1 MGVEGVLDGQRVQSE
16 RCGHVVELARGG
28 IGQPDPHEVVGL
40 AGRGAQ
46 LRVVVD
52 RALQVHP
59 RALAVD
65 GAVDDHERQ
74 ASATSLADVATV
86 ILVRHGR
93 TSANVGGVLAGRT
106 PGVRLDDT
114 GMAQAERTA
123 ARLAAVPLV
132 AVVSSP
138 LERCRQTAQSV
149 VRAQTA
155 AQTAALR
162 VATDRGLTE
171 CDYGEWQGRPL
182 KELAKEPLW
191 KVVQSQPS
199 AATFPGGE
207 SLASMQARVVDA
219 VRRRDAAVEAE
230 HGPAAVWVAVS
241 HGDLVKAVLAD
252 ALGMHLDLFQRL
264 HVDPASVS
272 IVRYTSTRPFVLAT
286 NTHDGDL
293 SWLVPPPAK
302 KGRSRKAPPSTDAA
316 VGGGAGP
323 VAATS

>member
-1 MGVEGVLDGQRVQSE
+1 M
-16 RCGHVVELARGG
+16 
-28 IGQPDPHEVVGL
+28 
-40 AGRGAQ
+40 
-46 LRVVVD
+46 
-52 RALQVHP
+52 
-59 RALAVD
+59 
-65 GAVDDHERQ
+65 
-74 ASATSLADVATV
+74 

-114 GMAQAERTA
+114 GVAQAERTA
-123 ARLAAVPLV
+123 ARLAPVPLA

-138 LERCRQTAQSV
+138 LERCRQTAQAV
-149 VRAQTA
+149 VR

-171 CDYGEWQGRPL
+171 CDYGDWQGRPL

-191 KVVQSQPS
+191 KVVQTQPS

-207 SLASMQARVVDA
+207 SLGSMQARVVDA

-230 HGPAAVWVAVS
+230 HGPGAVWVAVS

-272 IVRYTSTRPFVLAT
+272 IVRYTATRPFVLAT

-302 KGRSRKAPPSTDAA
+302 KVRSRKAAAPSDAA